1 MSAASTLKSL
11 SISSRLS
18 LGFGCM
24 LVLLVAVAAVGQ
36 LSVGKVH
43 DQMTQITGV
52 GANKAKLVNGM
63 LESVSAIGIQSRSAA
78 MLNDIDPKQAR
89 EQIVAVGKTL
99 KEYAAQEA
107 ALSELLTP
115 AKATP
120 AELKLLGEV
129 QALGGKTRPELDS
142 AIKAADDG
150 DTVSATLALMTR
162 VAPAETAWRA
172 KLRELIELQ
181 NTLNAEATA
190 SAEQT
195 QSSAR
200 VVGGL
205 LVLLAI
211 GLGALIAWRITASI
225 TAPIGRAV
233 VVAERIARGDLTSQV
248 EVRIHDE
255 TGRLLEAIAAMQERL
270 RTLVGEI
277 GQTADSILVASSEVA
292 SGNLDLSQRTEQTSH
307 NLQSAASS
315 LVDLTGTVSQSAD
328 SARQANQLASTAS
341 DAATRGGEVVGQVVR
356 TMDTISASSR
366 KIADIISVIDGIAFQ
381 TNILALNAAVEA
393 ARAGEQG
400 RGFAVVAGEVR
411 NLAGRSAQAAREIK
425 ALIGTSVDQVQEGS
439 TLVNH
444 AGKTIEELVQSVR
457 RVSDIMGEIT
467 AATQEQS
474 QRIGHVSQSV
484 GALEEMTQQNAALV
498 EEGAAA
504 ADSLKDQ
511 AGHLP
516 PLAQRRRRR
525 RQLGYR
531 QPRRS
536 TGGGAGAHTH
546 HSPTPTG
553 LGPVTRSCTAA
564 QLTGLSH
571 GRTLPEGKRT
581 APQGAVTLDRSA
593 ARSSTRR
600 PPYSTRMAPCASSAD
615 SASFTLW
622 RDSPTK

>member
-1 MSAASTLKSL
+1 MPAPSFFKSL

-24 LVLLVAVAAVGQ
+24 LVLIIAVAALGQ
-36 LSVGKVH
+36 LSVSQVH
-43 DQMTQITGV
+43 EQMRQITGT
-52 GANKAKLVNGM
+52 GANKSKLVNSM

-89 EQIVAVGKTL
+89 EQINAVGKTL
-99 KEYAAQEA
+99 KDYAAQEA
-107 ALSELLTP
+107 ALAALLTP
-115 AKATP
+115 ASATP
-120 AELKLLGEV
+120 AEVQLLAEV
-129 QALGGKTRPELDS
+129 QALGRKARPELAN

-162 VAPAETAWRA
+162 VAPEETAWLA
-172 KLRELIELQ
+172 KLHELIELQ
-181 NTLNAEATA
+181 SALEAEATA
-190 SAEQT
+190 ISEQT
-195 QSSAR
+195 QKRAR
-200 VVGGL
+200 LVGGL
-205 LVLLAI
+205 LVLLAM
-211 GLGALIAWRITASI
+211 GLGVLIAWRITSSI
-225 TAPIGRAV
+225 TAPLGRAV

-255 TGRLLEAIAAMQERL
+255 TGRLLDAIAAMQERL
-270 RTLVGEI
+270 RTLVGQI

-307 NLQSAASS
+307 NLQSAAAA

-341 DAATRGGEVVGQVVR
+341 DAATRGGEVVSQVVR

-411 NLAGRSAQAAREIK
+411 NLAGRSANAAREIK
-425 ALIGTSVDQVQEGS
+425 ALIGASVDQVQEGS

-444 AGKTIEELVQSVR
+444 AGKTIEELVLSVR
-457 RVSDIMGEIT
+457 HVSDIMGEIT
-467 AATQEQS
+467 AAAQEQS

-484 GALEEMTQQNAALV
+484 GELEEMTQQNAALV

-511 AGHLP
+511 AGRLTHVVGTFRLTRNDGGDDNSWNTQSPAAVPLP
-516 PLAQRRRRR
+516 APARRASL
-525 RQLGYR
+525 QA
-531 QPRRS
+531 PRN
-536 TGGGAGAHTH
+536 
-546 HSPTPTG
+546 
-553 LGPVTRSCTAA
+553 
-564 QLTGLSH
+564 
-571 GRTLPEGKRT
+571 
-581 APQGAVTLDRSA
+581 
-593 ARSSTRR
+593 
-600 PPYSTRMAPCASSAD
+600 
-615 SASFTLW
+615 
-622 RDSPTK
+622 

>member
-1 MSAASTLKSL
+1 MPAAASLKSL

-24 LVLLVAVAAVGQ
+24 LVLIIAVAALGQ
-36 LSVGKVH
+36 LSVSQVNE
-43 DQMTQITGV
+43 QMHQITGV

-78 MLNDIDPKQAR
+78 MLNDIDPKQAHA
-89 EQIVAVGKTL
+89 QIEAVGKTL
-99 KEYAAQEA
+99 KEYATQETALA
-107 ALSELLTP
+107 ALLLP
-115 AKATP
+115 DSATP
-120 AELKLLGEV
+120 AETKLLAEV
-129 QALGGKTRPELDS
+129 QELGRKARPELAN

-162 VAPAETAWRA
+162 VAPGETAWRA

-181 NTLNAEATA
+181 NALNAEATA
-190 SAEQT
+190 SSAQT
-195 QSSAR
+195 QGHAR
-200 VVGGL
+200 LVGGL
-205 LVLLAI
+205 LVALAI
-211 GLGALIAWRITASI
+211 GLGALIAWRITTSI

-248 EVRIHDE
+248 EVRIQDE

-341 DAATRGGEVVGQVVR
+341 DAATRGGEVVSQVVS

-425 ALIGTSVDQVQEGS
+425 ALIGASVDQVQEGS

-444 AGKTIEELVQSVR
+444 AGKTIEELVLSVR

-511 AGHLP
+511 AGRLTQMVGTFR
-516 PLAQRRRRR
+516 LSRND
-525 RQLGYR
+525 GG
-531 QPRRS
+531 S
-536 TGGGAGAHTH
+536 EDSWGTGA
-546 HSPTPTG
+546 
-553 LGPVTRSCTAA
+553 PVAA
-564 QLTGLSH
+564 
-571 GRTLPEGKRT
+571 P
-581 APQGAVTLDRSA
+581 APMPAPALRSA
-593 ARSSTRR
+593 PPRAPALKPRSKLPSLPR
-600 PPYSTRMAPCASSAD
+600 
-615 SASFTLW
+615 
-622 RDSPTK
+622 

>member
-1 MSAASTLKSL
+1 MPAAASLKSL

-24 LVLLVAVAAVGQ
+24 LVLIIAVAALGQ
-36 LSVGKVH
+36 LSVSQVNE
-43 DQMTQITGV
+43 QMHQITGV

-89 EQIVAVGKTL
+89 AQIEAVDKTL
-99 KEYAAQEA
+99 KEYATQETALA
-107 ALSELLTP
+107 ALLLP
-115 AKATP
+115 DSATP
-120 AELKLLGEV
+120 AETKLLAEV
-129 QALGGKTRPELDS
+129 QELGRKARPELAN

-162 VAPAETAWRA
+162 VAPGETAWRA

-181 NTLNAEATA
+181 NALNAEATA
-190 SAEQT
+190 SSAQT
-195 QSSAR
+195 QGHAR
-200 VVGGL
+200 LVGGL
-205 LVLLAI
+205 LVALAI
-211 GLGALIAWRITASI
+211 GLGALIAWRITTSI

-341 DAATRGGEVVGQVVR
+341 DAATRGGEVVSQVVS

-425 ALIGTSVDQVQEGS
+425 ALIGASVDQVQEGS

-444 AGKTIEELVQSVR
+444 AGKTIEELVLSVR

-511 AGHLP
+511 AGRLTQMVGTFR
-516 PLAQRRRRR
+516 LSRND
-525 RQLGYR
+525 GG
-531 QPRRS
+531 S
-536 TGGGAGAHTH
+536 EDSWGTGA
-546 HSPTPTG
+546 
-553 LGPVTRSCTAA
+553 PVAA
-564 QLTGLSH
+564 
-571 GRTLPEGKRT
+571 P
-581 APQGAVTLDRSA
+581 APMPAPALRSA
-593 ARSSTRR
+593 PPRAPALKPRSKLPSLPR
-600 PPYSTRMAPCASSAD
+600 
-615 SASFTLW
+615 
-622 RDSPTK
+622 

>member
-1 MSAASTLKSL
+1 MPAVSSLKSL
-11 SISSRLS
+11 SISSRLG
-18 LGFGCM
+18 LGFGCL

-36 LSVGKVH
+36 FSVGKVH
-43 DQMTQITGV
+43 EQMQQITGA
-52 GANKAKLVNGM
+52 GASKAKLVNGM
-63 LESVSAIGIQSRSAA
+63 LESVSAVGIQSRSAA
-78 MLNDIDPKQAR
+78 MLNDIDPKQSS
-89 EQIVAVGKTL
+89 EQIAAIGKTL
-99 KEYAAQEA
+99 KEYARQDA
-107 ALSELLTP
+107 ALADLLTP
-115 AKATP
+115 EGATP
-120 AELKLLGEV
+120 AETQLLGEV
-129 QALGGKTRPELDS
+129 RDLERKARPELDS

-150 DTVSATLALMTR
+150 DTVSATLALMNR
-162 VAPAETAWRA
+162 VAPLETAWRA
-172 KLRELIELQ
+172 KLRELVELQ
-181 NTLNAEATA
+181 NTLNAEATV
-190 SAEQT
+190 SAEHT
-195 QSSAR
+195 QSRAR
-200 VVGGL
+200 MVGGL

-211 GLGALIAWRITASI
+211 ALGTLIAWRITSSI

-277 GQTADSILVASSEVA
+277 SGTAESILVASSEVA
-292 SGNLDLSQRTEQTSH
+292 SGNLDLSQRTEHTSH
-307 NLQSAASS
+307 NLQSAATS

-328 SARQANQLASTAS
+328 AARQANQLASSAS
-341 DAATRGGEVVGQVVR
+341 DAATRGGEVVTQVVR

-411 NLAGRSAQAAREIK
+411 SLAGRSANAAREIK
-425 ALIGTSVDQVQEGS
+425 TLIGASVDQVQEGS

-444 AGKTIEELVQSVR
+444 AGKTIEELVLSVR

-484 GALEEMTQQNAALV
+484 SELEEMTQQNAALV

-511 AGHLP
+511 AGRLTQMVGAFRLARNGADADDWEPPAITALP
-516 PLAQRRRRR
+516 A
-525 RQLGYR
+525 
-531 QPRRS
+531 
-536 TGGGAGAHTH
+536 
-546 HSPTPTG
+546 
-553 LGPVTRSCTAA
+553 
-564 QLTGLSH
+564 
-571 GRTLPEGKRT
+571 
-581 APQGAVTLDRSA
+581 
-593 ARSSTRR
+593 SST
-600 PPYSTRMAPCASSAD
+600 PVPAPAAP
-615 SASFTLW
+615 SASASLGAP
-622 RDSPTK
+622 RARVPSLPRA

>member
-366 KIADIISVIDGIAFQ
+366 KIEDIISVIDGIAFQ

-400 RGFAVVAGEVR
+400 RGFAVVASEVR
-411 NLAGRSAQAAREIK
+411 SLAQRSADAAKEIK
-425 ALIGTSVDQVQEGS
+425 ALIHASVERVEQGT
-439 TLVNH
+439 TLVDK
-444 AGKTIEELVQSVR
+444 AGATMNEVVSAIR
-457 RVSDIMGEIT
+457 RVTDIVGEIS
-467 AATQEQS
+467 AASSEQS
-474 QRIGHVSQSV
+474 AGVAQV
-484 GALEEMTQQNAALV
+484 GEAVMQMDQATQQNAALV
-498 EEGAAA
+498 EQSAAA
-504 ADSLKDQ
+504 ADSLKVQAQQLVQAVAVFRLADTEASAAPAARMGA
-511 AGHLP
+511 AGHH
-516 PLAQRRRRR
+516 
-525 RQLGYR
+525 
-531 QPRRS
+531 QPRLA
-536 TGGGAGAHTH
+536 AG
-546 HSPTPTG
+546 
-553 LGPVTRSCTAA
+553 
-564 QLTGLSH
+564 
-571 GRTLPEGKRT
+571 
-581 APQGAVTLDRSA
+581 
-593 ARSSTRR
+593 
-600 PPYSTRMAPCASSAD
+600 
-615 SASFTLW
+615 
-622 RDSPTK
+622 

>member
-1 MSAASTLKSL
+1 M
-11 SISSRLS
+11 
-18 LGFGCM
+18 
-24 LVLLVAVAAVGQ
+24 
-36 LSVGKVH
+36 
-43 DQMTQITGV
+43 
-52 GANKAKLVNGM
+52 
-63 LESVSAIGIQSRSAA
+63 
-78 MLNDIDPKQAR
+78 
-89 EQIVAVGKTL
+89 
-99 KEYAAQEA
+99 
-107 ALSELLTP
+107 
-115 AKATP
+115 
-120 AELKLLGEV
+120 
-129 QALGGKTRPELDS
+129 
-142 AIKAADDG
+142 
-150 DTVSATLALMTR
+150 
-162 VAPAETAWRA
+162 
-172 KLRELIELQ
+172 
-181 NTLNAEATA
+181 
-190 SAEQT
+190 
-195 QSSAR
+195 
-200 VVGGL
+200 VGGL

-225 TAPIGRAV
+225 TTPVGRAV

-277 GQTADSILVASSEVA
+277 GLTADSILVASSEVA

-381 TNILALNAAVEA
+381 TNILALNAAVKA

-425 ALIGTSVDQVQEGS
+425 ALIGTSVDQVQERS

-511 AGHLP
+511 AGRLTQMVGTFRLSRNDGGDENSWGTASASASPTAVPAPTRTAAPRHLWPQPHHPALPHCRVADGTFNRAHSTPGAPSKDRPAARASP
-516 PLAQRRRRR
+516 PQGESAQRLR
-525 RQLGYR
+525 
-531 QPRRS
+531 
-536 TGGGAGAHTH
+536 
-546 HSPTPTG
+546 
-553 LGPVTRSCTAA
+553 GPSHWTAA
-564 QLTGLSH
+564 RPGPARAAR
-571 GRTLPEGKRT
+571 RTPHEWHLAPPAQT
-581 APQGAVTLDRSA
+581 APRSPAGVTAPPGRPAPA
-593 ARSSTRR
+593 A
-600 PPYSTRMAPCASSAD
+600 
-615 SASFTLW
+615 
-622 RDSPTK
+622 

>member
-1 MSAASTLKSL
+1 MPATAALKSL

-24 LVLLVAVAAVGQ
+24 LVLIIAVAALGQ
-36 LSVGKVH
+36 LSVSQVNG
-43 DQMTQITGV
+43 QMHQITGT
-52 GANKAKLVNGM
+52 GASKAKLVNGM

-89 EQIVAVGKTL
+89 AQIEAVDKTL
-99 KEYAAQEA
+99 KDYTTQETALAA
-107 ALSELLTP
+107 LLTP
-115 AKATP
+115 DSATA
-120 AELKLLGEV
+120 AEIKLLTEV
-129 QALGGKTRPELDS
+129 QELGRKTRPELAN

-162 VAPAETAWRA
+162 VAPSETAWRN
-172 KLRELIELQ
+172 KLGELIELQ

-190 SAEQT
+190 SSEQT
-195 QSSAR
+195 QGQAR
-200 VVGGL
+200 LVGGL

-270 RTLVGEI
+270 RALVGDI
-277 GQTADSILVASSEVA
+277 GQTAESILVASSEVA

-315 LVDLTGTVSQSAD
+315 LVDLTGTVTQSAD

-341 DAATRGGEVVGQVVR
+341 DAATRGGEVVTQVVR

-411 NLAGRSAQAAREIK
+411 NLAGRSANAAREIK
-425 ALIGTSVDQVQEGS
+425 ALIGTSVEQVQEGS

-444 AGKTIEELVQSVR
+444 AGKTIEDLVMSVR

-474 QRIGHVSQSV
+474 QRIGHVTQSV
-484 GALEEMTQQNAALV
+484 GALDEMTQQNAALV

-504 ADSLKDQ
+504 ADSLKEQ
-511 AGHLP
+511 AGRLTQMVGAFRLSRTDGGGDDSWGTSTP
-516 PLAQRRRRR
+516 QAAPTPISA
-525 RQLGYR
+525 
-531 QPRRS
+531 PARRS
-536 TGGGAGAHTH
+536 ASPHT
-546 HSPTPTG
+546 PALKP
-553 LGPVTRSCTAA
+553 RSK
-564 QLTGLSH
+564 
-571 GRTLPEGKRT
+571 LPSL
-581 APQGAVTLDRSA
+581 PH
-593 ARSSTRR
+593 
-600 PPYSTRMAPCASSAD
+600 
-615 SASFTLW
+615 
-622 RDSPTK
+622 

>member
-411 NLAGRSAQAAREIK
+411 NLAGRSANAAREIK

-511 AGHLP
+511 AGRLTQMVGTFRLSRNDGGDEDSWGTASP
-516 PLAQRRRRR
+516 AAAPAAVPAPTRTTAPRPLASAPSRAPA
-525 RQLGYR
+525 L
-531 QPRRS
+531 PRS
-536 TGGGAGAHTH
+536 
-546 HSPTPTG
+546 
-553 LGPVTRSCTAA
+553 
-564 QLTGLSH
+564 
-571 GRTLPEGKRT
+571 
-581 APQGAVTLDRSA
+581 
-593 ARSSTRR
+593 
-600 PPYSTRMAPCASSAD
+600 
-615 SASFTLW
+615 
-622 RDSPTK
+622 

>member
-1 MSAASTLKSL
+1 MPAAASLKSL

-24 LVLLVAVAAVGQ
+24 LVLIIAVAALGQ
-36 LSVGKVH
+36 LSVSQVNG
-43 DQMTQITGV
+43 QMHQITGV

-89 EQIVAVGKTL
+89 AQIEAVDKTL
-99 KEYAAQEA
+99 KEYATQETALA
-107 ALSELLTP
+107 ALLPPDS
-115 AKATP
+115 ATP
-120 AELKLLGEV
+120 AETKLLAEV
-129 QALGGKTRPELDS
+129 QELGRKARPELAN

-162 VAPAETAWRA
+162 VAPGETAWRA

-181 NTLNAEATA
+181 NALNAEATA
-190 SAEQT
+190 SSAQT
-195 QSSAR
+195 QGHAR
-200 VVGGL
+200 LVGGL
-205 LVLLAI
+205 LVALAI
-211 GLGALIAWRITASI
+211 GLGALIAWRITTSI

-248 EVRIHDE
+248 EVRIQDE

-341 DAATRGGEVVGQVVR
+341 DAATRGGEVVSQVVS

-425 ALIGTSVDQVQEGS
+425 ALIGASVDQVQEGS

-444 AGKTIEELVQSVR
+444 AGKTIEELVLSVR

-511 AGHLP
+511 AGRLTQMVGTFR
-516 PLAQRRRRR
+516 LSRND
-525 RQLGYR
+525 GG
-531 QPRRS
+531 S
-536 TGGGAGAHTH
+536 EDSWGTGA
-546 HSPTPTG
+546 
-553 LGPVTRSCTAA
+553 PVAA
-564 QLTGLSH
+564 
-571 GRTLPEGKRT
+571 P
-581 APQGAVTLDRSA
+581 APMPAPALRSA
-593 ARSSTRR
+593 PPRAPALKPRSKLPSLPR
-600 PPYSTRMAPCASSAD
+600 
-615 SASFTLW
+615 
-622 RDSPTK
+622 